1 MKRLLIVASALLLA
15 AQANAWTDPQNRP
28 DNGGTLRAAPTGGNS
43 AGYVAPAAVKRVVLQ
58 LLGTNSRE
66 WERFGFKDDEVK
78 HAITEKLKRAGI
90 EVVDAK
96 TSGPDVFL
104 LEVDVHVNDQT
115 VNNSYINFVRL
126 KNRLPLPNNPE
137 GFVTRTVWSEWKIG
151 GFEPY
156 NYRKLRGA
164 VLDIVDLFIREYGN
178 PS

>member
-1 MKRLLIVASALLLA
+1 MLLIAQA
-15 AQANAWTDPQNRP
+15 AQAWTDPQNRP
-28 DNGGTLRAAPTGGNS
+28 KTGGTLNAAPSTGSN
-43 AGYVAPAAVKRVVLQ
+43 AGYVVPAAVKRVVLQ

-78 HAITEKLKRAGI
+78 QAITERLKRAGI
-90 EVVDAK
+90 EVVDAN
-96 TSGPDVFL
+96 TTGPDVFL
-104 LEVDVHVNDQT
+104 LEVDVHVNDET

-126 KNRLPLPNNPE
+126 KNRLPLPNNPD
-137 GFVTRTVWSEWKIG
+137 GYVTRTVWSEWKIG

-164 VLDIVDLFIREYGN
+164 VLDIVDLFIREYGH